1 MNIKNYT
8 SQVPVSTSMARIENN
23 LVAAGARDILKKYN
37 DVGICNSICFILP
50 MNGKQLTFKLPAR
63 MDKIYDLLLA
73 EYQKPTDRSRK
84 ICQEQAE
91 RTAWK
96 IISDWVDIQLSM
108 IRLEQ
113 AEILEVFFPYLSDG
127 KKTFYEKMK
136 ANDFKQLTQW

>member
-8 SQVPVSTSMARIENN
+8 SQVPVSTSMSRIESN

-37 DVGICNSICFILP
+37 DGGICDSICFILP
-50 MNGKQLTFKLPAR
+50 MNNSQLTFKLPAKV
-63 MDKIYDLLLA
+63 DKIYEQLLA
-73 EYQKPTDRSRK
+73 GYSKPTDRSLE
-84 ICQEQAE
+84 ICREQAE

-96 IISDWVDIQLSM
+96 LISDWVDIQISM

-136 ANDFKQLTQW
+136 ANDFKQLTQ